1 MKMFEYQGKDYS
13 IYIED
18 GKVVFTTP
26 SGFPFNVPLPW
37 VVHKKSIKEMRH
49 ALHYTDKG
57 WLDWGDISKSY
68 KTFNNFYG
76 ITLSLLLSLTRGWW
90 WKVVVGENPEHQRL
104 FKKFCCTFRNGKPLI
119 YGTSVYNWIKYK
131 EDILQMYRDGNER
144 LLWVAFQ
151 CEKFNT
157 KDLKE
162 EFGKGTW
169 KSLCKLSDYSLK
181 DWAAGPFL
189 VRKSDA
195 RVVANLSPSQ
205 RLKFYHLSK
214 IQGSDRVDV
223 LKVAKDRKIPA
234 NKFMKDRIYLLVRDT
249 IYMCL
254 EMGEGIP
261 SYDSLF
267 YRYKETHDEVL
278 DKFLSWKEGKETDP
292 TPFESLSVF
301 PSVIEHEGVVATKL
315 DSMKLLTKEGKT
327 MHHCVGSYGDMCRD
341 GQYLVYH
348 IEGEGVMTSTIGMRL
363 HKENNSI
370 KVRLS
375 QHYGHCNK
383 PVDEATSRFGVS
395 VVYACQKA
403 VDEFYKLKEVA

>member
-13 IYIED
+13 VCIED
-18 GKVVFTTP
+18 GEVVFTTP
-26 SGFPFNVPLPW
+26 RGFPFKVPLPW
-37 VVHKKSIKEMRH
+37 AVRKEPIKKIRY
-49 ALHYTDKG
+49 ALHYTDRG
-57 WLDWGDISKSY
+57 WWDWSDISKSY

-90 WKVVVGENPEHQRL
+90 WNQVVGEDETSKRI
-104 FKKFCCTFRNGKPLI
+104 FKKFCLYRYGKT
-119 YGTSVYNWIKYK
+119 TSLNLKNIKLWINNR

-181 DWAAGPFL
+181 DLTTGPFL
-189 VRKSDA
+189 FRKSDV

-214 IQGSDRVDV
+214 IRDSGRIDV
-223 LKVAKDRKIPA
+223 LEVAKDRKIPA
-234 NKFMKDRIYLLVRDT
+234 NKFMKDRIYLSVGDT
-249 IYMCL
+249 ISMCL
-254 EMGEGIP
+254 EMGEDIP

-267 YRYKETHDEVL
+267 YRYKETHDEVMG
-278 DKFLSWKEGKETDP
+278 KFLSWKEGKETDP

-301 PSVIEHEGVVATKL
+301 PSVIEHEGVIATKL

-341 GQYLVYH
+341 GRYLVYH
-348 IEGEGVMTSTIGMRL
+348 IEGEGVMTSTIGMEL
-363 HKENNSI
+363 HKEGGSI

-375 QHYGHCNK
+375 QHYGYCNK
-383 PVDEATSRFGVS
+383 PVDEATSRFGIG
-395 VVYACQKA
+395 VVHACQEA
-403 VDEFYKLKEVA
+403 IDEFYKLKEVA